1 MRMQLCPCPRA
12 SLHLATSRAGIT
24 SRSSPMEHPLG
35 GQCWMW
41 RCPRA
46 GPGVGGSV
54 LELPV
59 PRGGLPKAYVFEIAN
74 HQGTIVHSNLSGNI
88 FVCVCVYVLASN
100 LAMVTQHKWAACP
113 FLSAGA
119 SSSSQGPRRGMKG
132 EQMVWGCSEVP
143 VPRAVSSRQAEHAQ
157 DQGGL
162 SK

>member
-1 MRMQLCPCPRA
+1 MRTQLCPCPRA
-12 SLHLATSRAGIT
+12 SLHLATPRAGIT

-46 GPGVGGSV
+46 GPGAGGSV

-119 SSSSQGPRRGMKG
+119 SSSSQGPRRGRERRTDGQSWRSRPKS
-132 EQMVWGCSEVP
+132 EQ
-143 VPRAVSSRQAEHAQ
+143 
-157 DQGGL
+157 
-162 SK
+162 